1 MQGQELRDEI
11 ARMLKAL
18 RKAGYENRYLARHK
32 YFTSYKC
39 DNAQDALA
47 WAIYDNQVTVKE
59 LKDFLNEVPDDLLVD
74 FWYDEDY
81 GSTTISFN
89 TEVKISDENWYNK
102 INELHRQLLIKNK
115 QQEKELQLEPIR
127 KKILNKEEL
136 TEKEL
141 DFLFNKGIN

>member
-18 RKAGYENRYLARHK
+18 RKAGYKNHQLIRHK

-47 WAIYDNQVTVKE
+47 WAIYDNQVTAKE
-59 LKDFLNEVPDDLLVD
+59 LKAFLNEVPDDLLVD

-89 TEVKISDENWYNK
+89 SEVKVADETWYNNV
-102 INELHRQLLIKNK
+102 NEVYKHLLTIQK

-127 KKILNKEEL
+127 KKVLNKEEL

-141 DFLFNKGIN
+141 DFLFNK

>member
-1 MQGQELRDEI
+1 MHGQELRDEI

-18 RKAGYENRYLARHK
+18 RKAGYKNHKLIRHK

-39 DNAQDALA
+39 DNAQDALV
-47 WAIYDNQVTVKE
+47 WVVYDYQVTVKE
-59 LKDFLNEVPDDLLVD
+59 LKDFLSEVPDDLLVD

-89 TEVKISDENWYNK
+89 SEVKVPDETWYNK
-102 INELHRQLLIKNK
+102 VNELHKRLLTDKK

-127 KKILNKEEL
+127 KKVINKEEL
-136 TEKEL
+136 TIQEL
-141 DFLFNKGIN
+141 DFLFNK